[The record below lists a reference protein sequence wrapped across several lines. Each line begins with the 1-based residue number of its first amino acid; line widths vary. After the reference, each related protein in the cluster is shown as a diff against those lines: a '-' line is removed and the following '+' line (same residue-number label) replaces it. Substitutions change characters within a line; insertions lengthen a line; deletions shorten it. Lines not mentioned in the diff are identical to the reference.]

1 MKNFKLT
8 NSTRDT
14 IVSHLME
21 GKFDTQS
28 DTILKRRIALADK
41 VYQRMYKPAIRA
53 KMLELPSGWLPEL
66 DQICCNLGKQRAKLQ
81 FDGHP
86 KNLKFGAAWLQEVDS
101 NTDRRRFLA
110 EDQHNREFTISEPD
124 PLVQEY
130 WAIKQLT
137 GNLSDDYTRLRNE
150 VKGIIYGSTTSTGLV
165 ERWPEVAPFLENL
178 IPVAIIGNLPAVKLD
193 AINEKL
199 GLRKAA

>member
-8 NSTRDT
+8 NSTRNI
-14 IVSHLME
+14 IVTRLME

-28 DTILKRRIALADK
+28 DAILKRRIALADK
-41 VYQRMYKPAIRA
+41 VYQRLYKPALRA
-53 KMLELPSGWLPEL
+53 RMVELPSGWLPEL
-66 DQICCNLGKQRAKLQ
+66 DQICCNLGDQWARLQ

-86 KNLKFGAAWLQEVDS
+86 KNLKFGSTRLQEVGS

-110 EDQHNREFTISEPD
+110 EDQHNREFTITEPD

-130 WAIKQLT
+130 WTIKQLT
-137 GNLSDDYTRLRNE
+137 ENLREDHTRLSNE

-178 IPVAIIGNLPAVKLD
+178 IPVTIVGNLPAVKLD

>member
-14 IVSHLME
+14 IVTRLLE
-21 GKFDTQS
+21 GKFDFQS

-41 VYQRMYKPAIRA
+41 VYQRFYTPAIRT
-53 KMLELPSGWLPEL
+53 KMAELPSGWLVEL
-66 DQICCNLGKQRAKLQ
+66 DQIGLNFGDQWAKLR

-86 KNLKFGAAWLQEVDS
+86 QNLKFSAARLQEANSFV
-101 NTDRRRFLA
+101 DRRRFLA
-110 EDQHNREFTISEPD
+110 EDQHNRDFTINEPD
-124 PLVQEY
+124 SLFQEY
-130 WAIKQLT
+130 WSIKQAT
-137 GNLSDDYTRLRNE
+137 ENLKDDYTRLRNE
-150 VKGIIYGSTTSTGLV
+150 VKGIIYGSTTSTALV

-178 IPVAIIGNLPAVKLD
+178 IPITIVGNLPAVRLD

-199 GLRKAA
+199 GLKKAA